1 MSLWTTVFKPALIQI
16 GLKWVQDKVEVAKR
30 QKGIRMMGE
39 GPVRKLDLAAR
50 VAVVEDRLDRVQL
63 DVKTIADKL
72 DEAVRDI
79 RQDIGDI
86 KNKPNSVS
94 EFLENNWRSVV
105 LCAAIVLGA
114 NASVIEMLGHVLKH

>member
-1 MSLWTTVFKPALIQI
+1 MA
-16 GLKWVQDKVEVAKR
+16 
-30 QKGIRMMGE
+30 GE
-39 GPVRKLDLAAR
+39 EPVRKLDLAAR
-50 VAVVEDRLDRVQL
+50 VAVAEDRLDRVQM

-94 EFLENNWRSVV
+94 EFLNKNWRSVV
-105 LCAAIVLGA
+105 LCAAVVLGA
-114 NASVIEMLGHVLKH
+114 NASVVEMLGHVLGH

>member
-1 MSLWTTVFKPALIQI
+1 MSLWTTAFRPALIQI
-16 GLKWVQDKVEVAKR
+16 GLKWVQDKVEVTKK
-30 QKGIRMMGE
+30 QKGIRMVGE
-39 GPVRKLDLAAR
+39 EPVRKLDLAAR
-50 VAVVEDRLDRVQL
+50 VAVAEDRLDRVQM

-94 EFLENNWRSVV
+94 EFLEKNWRSVV
-105 LCAAIVLGA
+105 LCAAVVLGA
-114 NASVIEMLGHVLKH
+114 NASVMEMLARVLNH

>member
-1 MSLWTTVFKPALIQI
+1 MA
-16 GLKWVQDKVEVAKR
+16 
-30 QKGIRMMGE
+30 GE
-39 GPVRKLDLAAR
+39 EPVRKLDLAAR
-50 VAVVEDRLDRVQL
+50 VAVAEDRLDRMEC

-94 EFLENNWRSVV
+94 EFLERNWRSVV
-105 LCAAIVLGA
+105 LCAAVVLGA
-114 NASVIEMLGHVLKH
+114 NASVVEMLAHVLGH